1 MKIRTRLVLYFLLL
15 AIVPLTFV
23 NVIVLFRSEESIEE
37 QAVAS
42 ARASLKQ
49 INNNLDVY
57 MSDLLSIAKV
67 IVLDRSI
74 QQWIRQS
81 DRLPSADAK
90 QLEKMYGDEL
100 SVRYFLN
107 AQKGS
112 RPYIQGIYLLS
123 VGTEED
129 VTLSAGT
136 DYDLDTALFSGR
148 DWWRRAVSQGERMF
162 IEPHHADYY
171 RSRTNQ
177 ELSVNLLYP
186 IERGDLRKWVMV
198 RMDAEVMRREIENGI
213 GYPGQKVGLFNQN
226 GSLLLGEEI
235 EGNESKEAVVIRQT
249 SEVTGWTLVARIPYD
264 QLFESSRDMRNMIF
278 TMTVIASLLGLL
290 LALTLSH
297 HVLKPLR
304 LLGNAIRTTLKGQF
318 HNRVPILSNDEI
330 GDLSISYNQML
341 DTLEALM
348 KQVVEEE
355 RAKKDAEMK
364 ALQYQINP
372 HFLYNTLNSVQWLAV
387 MKGVPEI
394 KELVASL
401 IRLLQSSLGKKGP
414 FQTVAEELEDVR
426 NYVRIQQ
433 YRFGEDLHIEFQV
446 DPEAQSCKV
455 PRLILQPLVE
465 NSIFH
470 GFEDG
475 KGHIW
480 IEVKRDDGKLL
491 ISITDDGAGMSEEQ
505 LARLMERDDAFSGKY
520 SGIGIRHVAEKI
532 ERLYGPPYGIQILS
546 EIGQGTKVI
555 IRLPFQEED
564 HHVESRDR

>member
-297 HVLKPLR
+297 HVLKPL
-304 LLGNAIRTTLKGQF
+304 Q
-318 HNRVPILSNDEI
+318 I
-330 GDLSISYNQML
+330 G
-341 DTLEALM
+341 
-348 KQVVEEE
+348 
-355 RAKKDAEMK
+355 RA
-364 ALQYQINP
+364 
-372 HFLYNTLNSVQWLAV
+372 
-387 MKGVPEI
+387 
-394 KELVASL
+394 
-401 IRLLQSSLGKKGP
+401 
-414 FQTVAEELEDVR
+414 
-426 NYVRIQQ
+426 
-433 YRFGEDLHIEFQV
+433 
-446 DPEAQSCKV
+446 
-455 PRLILQPLVE
+455 
-465 NSIFH
+465 
-470 GFEDG
+470 
-475 KGHIW
+475 
-480 IEVKRDDGKLL
+480 
-491 ISITDDGAGMSEEQ
+491 
-505 LARLMERDDAFSGKY
+505 
-520 SGIGIRHVAEKI
+520 HV
-532 ERLYGPPYGIQILS
+532 
-546 EIGQGTKVI
+546 
-555 IRLPFQEED
+555 
-564 HHVESRDR
+564 

>member
-23 NVIVLFRSEESIEE
+23 NVIVLIRSEKSIEE

-42 ARASLKQ
+42 ARASLRQ

-81 DRLPSADAK
+81 GKPTSGDAR

-100 SVRYFLN
+100 AVRYFLN

-112 RPYIQGIYLLS
+112 RPYIQGIYLLA
-123 VGTEED
+123 VDAGGR

-136 DYDLDTALFSGR
+136 DYDLDTESLGLR
-148 DWWRRAVSQGERMF
+148 DWWRNAVASGERMF
-162 IEPHHADYY
+162 VEPHHADYY
-171 RSRTNQ
+171 RNRIIQ
-177 ELSVNLLYP
+177 GQSVNLLYP
-186 IERGDLRKWVMV
+186 IDRKDPQRWIMV
-198 RMDAEVMRREIENGI
+198 RMDAEVMLREIRNGI
-213 GYPGQKVGLFNQN
+213 GYPGQKVGLFNRH
-226 GSLLLGEEI
+226 GRLLLGDEMGSHEA
-235 EGNESKEAVVIRQT
+235 NEALLIRQT
-249 SEVTGWTLVARIPYD
+249 SEVTGWTMAARIPYD
-264 QLFESSRDMRNMIF
+264 QLFQSARDMRNMIF
-278 TMTVIASLLGLL
+278 TMTVVACLLGLV

-304 LLGNAIRTTLKGQF
+304 LLRDAIRTNMTGTF
-318 HNRVPILSNDEI
+318 HHRVPILANDEI
-330 GDLSISYNQML
+330 GDLSISYNRLL
-341 DTLEALM
+341 DTLDALM

-394 KELVASL
+394 KELVAAL
-401 IRLLQSSLGKKGP
+401 IHLLQSSLGKKGP

-433 YRFGEDLHIEFQV
+433 YRFGQDLRIAFHV
-446 DPEAQSCKV
+446 DPEAQMCRV

-480 IEVKRDDGKLL
+480 IEVRRDDGNLF
-491 ISITDDGAGMSEEQ
+491 ISVTDDGSGMSGEQ
-505 LARLMERDDAFSGKY
+505 LARLGNTAASGCATSRKKSSGCTDRLTAFRS
-520 SGIGIRHVAEKI
+520 
-532 ERLYGPPYGIQILS
+532 
-546 EIGQGTKVI
+546 
-555 IRLPFQEED
+555 
-564 HHVESRDR
+564 

>member
-23 NVIVLFRSEESIEE
+23 NVIVLIRSEASIEE

-42 ARASLKQ
+42 ARASLRQ

-67 IVLDRSI
+67 ILLDRSI
-74 QQWIRQS
+74 QRWIRQS
-81 DRLPSADAK
+81 DRPPSADAE

-100 SVRYFLN
+100 AVRYFLN

-123 VGTEED
+123 VGAGD
-129 VTLSAGT
+129 QATLSAGT
-136 DYDLDTALFSGR
+136 DYDLDTALLSR
-148 DWWRRAVSQGERMF
+148 RSWWRDAVSGGGRMF

-171 RSRTNQ
+171 RNRIIRGR
-177 ELSVNLLYP
+177 SVNLLYP
-186 IERGDLRKWVMV
+186 IDRGEFRKWVMV
-198 RMDAEVMRREIENGI
+198 RMDAEVLLREIETGI
-213 GYPGQKVGLFNQN
+213 GYSGQKVGLFNPQGN
-226 GSLLLGEEI
+226 LLLGDEI
-235 EGNESKEAVVIRQT
+235 DENESNEAIAIRHT

-264 QLFESSRDMRNMIF
+264 QLFASARNMRNMIF
-278 TMTVIASLLGLL
+278 TMTVIACLLGLV

-304 LLGNAIRTTLKGQF
+304 LLNQAIRTNMKGAF
-318 HNRVPILSNDEI
+318 HHRVPILAHDEI
-330 GDLSISYNQML
+330 GELSLSYNRML
-341 DTLEALM
+341 DTLESLM

-394 KELVASL
+394 KELVAAL
-401 IRLLQSSLGKKGP
+401 TRLLQSSLGKKGP

-433 YRFGEDLHIEFQV
+433 YRFGQDLRIAFQV
-446 DPEAQSCKV
+446 DPEAQSCRV
-455 PRLILQPLVE
+455 PRLILQPFVE

-480 IEVKRDDGKLL
+480 IEVKRDGDKLF
-491 ISITDDGAGMSEEQ
+491 ISITDDGSGMSEEQ
-505 LARLMERDDAFSGKY
+505 LTRLLEREDAFRGKY
-520 SGIGIRHVAEKI
+520 SGIGVRHVAEKI

-555 IRLPFQEED
+555 IRLPYQEED
-564 HHVESRDR
+564 RHVESRDR